1 MTIINSGKY
10 SPADGW
16 EGKIGVLGAWTPRSV
31 AVKTPEVGQI
41 PRSRAIARDDCKGQD
56 LGGRGCSVWQSR
68 RESLLPWL
76 PLPVPSVISCRDP
89 SSVAFLY
96 PARTTSRDN
105 AFSTIITCCVKQY
118 FLSLVTTG
126 KRRIRGE
133 AAERLM
139 SPSSRDNAML
149 WERK

>member
-10 SPADGW
+10 SPAAGW

-41 PRSRAIARDDCKGQD
+41 PRSHAIARDDCKGQD
-56 LGGRGCSVWQSR
+56 LAGQGCSVWQSR
-68 RESLLPWL
+68 RESLLPGL
-76 PLPVPSVISCRDP
+76 PLPVCQ
-89 SSVAFLY
+89 SSAAGTLLQLHFCIL
-96 PARTTSRDN
+96 PGPPLEITR
-105 AFSTIITCCVKQY
+105 FSTIITCCVKQY

>member
-1 MTIINSGKY
+1 MPGH
-10 SPADGW
+10 PAVW
-16 EGKIGVLGAWTPRSV
+16 QLKRLTGASFAGRI
-31 AVKTPEVGQI
+31 KTPEVGQI
-41 PRSRAIARDDCKGQD
+41 PRSRAIAHDDCKGPD
-56 LGGRGCSVWQSR
+56 LGGRGYSVWKSR

-76 PLPVPSVISCRDP
+76 PLPVLSVSCRDP

-105 AFSTIITCCVKQY
+105 VFSTIITCCVKQY
-118 FLSLVTTG
+118 SLSLVTTG

-139 SPSSRDNAML
+139 SPSSRDNTML